1 MDKDNKR
8 AQRRKDEQTIWM
20 RRLNREFNNSKL
32 FFNSNKKHCLENL
45 EEAHI
50 PEDLK
55 NSKYGMLL
63 KNTANP
69 QTYKNVGKHLDNKH
83 DQKIE
88 RREGKKMVN
97 EAMISYNN
105 KEQEIYD
112 AFNNLSKLYNEL
124 LMCNDEISIVEEQL
138 ATLPEKYK
146 GLLQMKR
153 EIEEQICWLK
163 AGNINI

>member
-1 MDKDNKR
+1 MDKNNKR
-8 AQRRKDEQTIWM
+8 AQRRKDEQTIWL

-45 EEAHI
+45 EEARI

-83 DQKIE
+83 EQKIE
-88 RREGKKMVN
+88 RREAKKIIDEEIN
-97 EAMISYNN
+97 NYNN
-105 KEQEIYD
+105 MKDKQNCIENYRYELKRINEQIEMIEQM
-112 AFNNLSKLYNEL
+112 L
-124 LMCNDEISIVEEQL
+124 DE
-138 ATLPEKYK
+138 LPERLK
-146 GLLQMKR
+146 GLLDEKR
-153 EIEEQICWLK
+153 KLEMEICYLQR
-163 AGNINI
+163 

>member
-20 RRLNREFNNSKL
+20 RRLNNAFNNSKYYVNNGDKYCL
-32 FFNSNKKHCLENL
+32 KNFNV
-45 EEAHI
+45 AHI

-69 QTYKNVGKHLDNKH
+69 KTYKNIAKQLDNKH

-88 RREGKKMVN
+88 RREGKKLIN
-97 EAMISYNN
+97 EAMINYNN
-105 KEQEIYD
+105 KEQEICNTFD
-112 AFNNLSKLYNEL
+112 NLSKLYNEL
-124 LMCNDEISIVEEQL
+124 RICNDEIFIVEEQL
-138 ATLPEKYK
+138 ATLPEKHR

-153 EIEEQICWLK
+153 EIEEKICWLK
-163 AGNINI
+163 MGNNNI

>member
-8 AQRRKDEQTIWM
+8 AQRRKDEQTIWL

-32 FFNSNKKHCLENL
+32 FFNSNKKYCLENL
-45 EEAHI
+45 EEAKI

-83 DQKIE
+83 EQKIE
-88 RREGKKMVN
+88 RREGKKLVN
-97 EAMISYNN
+97 EAIINYNN
-105 KEQEIYD
+105 KEQEICNIFD
-112 AFNNLSKLYNEL
+112 NLSKLYNEL
-124 LMCNDEISIVEEQL
+124 RICNDEISIIEEQL
-138 ATLPEKYK
+138 ATLPEKHR

-153 EIEEQICWLK
+153 EIEEKICWLK
-163 AGNINI
+163 VGNINI

>member
-1 MDKDNKR
+1 MNKDNKR
-8 AQRRKDEQTIWM
+8 AKRRKDEQTIWL

-45 EEAHI
+45 EEAKI

-83 DQKIE
+83 EQKIE

-97 EAMISYNN
+97 EAMINYNN
-105 KEQEIYD
+105 KEQEICNEFD
-112 AFNNLSKLYNEL
+112 KLSKLYNEL
-124 LMCNDEISIVEEQL
+124 QICNDEISITEEQL
-138 ATLPEKYK
+138 AILPNKYK
-146 GLLQMKR
+146 RLLQTKR
-153 EIEEQICWLK
+153 EIEEKICWLK
-163 AGNINI
+163 IGNINI

>member
-8 AQRRKDEQTIWM
+8 AQRRKDEQTIWL

-32 FFNSNKKHCLENL
+32 FFNSNTKHCKENILE
-45 EEAHI
+45 ARI

-83 DQKIE
+83 EQKIE
-88 RREGKKMVN
+88 RREAKKIIDEEIIN
-97 EAMISYNN
+97 YNN
-105 KEQEIYD
+105 MKDKQNRIEDYRYELKRINEQIEMIEQM
-112 AFNNLSKLYNEL
+112 L
-124 LMCNDEISIVEEQL
+124 DE
-138 ATLPEKYK
+138 LPERLK
-146 GLLQMKR
+146 GLLDEKR
-153 EIEEQICWLK
+153 KLEMEICYLQR
-163 AGNINI
+163 

>member
-1 MDKDNKR
+1 MEKDNKR

-45 EEAHI
+45 EEAKI

-97 EAMISYNN
+97 EAMINYNN
-105 KEQEIYD
+105 KEQETCNTFD
-112 AFNNLSKLYNEL
+112 NLSKLYIEL
-124 LMCNDEISIVEEQL
+124 RICNDEISIIEEQL
-138 ATLPEKYK
+138 ATLPEKYER
-146 GLLQMKR
+146 LLQMKR
-153 EIEEQICWLK
+153 EIEEKICWLK

>member
-8 AQRRKDEQTIWM
+8 AQRRKDEQTIWL

-32 FFNSNKKHCLENL
+32 FFNSNKKHSLENL
-45 EEAHI
+45 EEAKI

-83 DQKIE
+83 EQKIE
-88 RREGKKMVN
+88 RREGKKLVN
-97 EAMISYNN
+97 EAIINYNN
-105 KEQEIYD
+105 KEQEIYNTFD
-112 AFNNLSKLYNEL
+112 NLSKLYNEL
-124 LMCNDEISIVEEQL
+124 QICNDEISIIEEQL
-138 ATLPEKYK
+138 ATLPKKHRE
-146 GLLQMKR
+146 LLQMKR
-153 EIEEQICWLK
+153 EIEEKICWLK
-163 AGNINI
+163 VGNINI

>member
-8 AQRRKDEQTIWM
+8 AQRRKDEQTIWL

-45 EEAHI
+45 EEAKI

-63 KNTANP
+63 KNTTNP

-83 DQKIE
+83 EQKIE
-88 RREGKKMVN
+88 RREGKKIVN
-97 EAMISYNN
+97 EAMINYNN
-105 KEQEIYD
+105 KEQEICNEFD
-112 AFNNLSKLYNEL
+112 KLSKLYNEL
-124 LMCNDEISIVEEQL
+124 QICNDEISIIEEQL

-146 GLLQMKR
+146 GLLQTKR
-153 EIEEQICWLK
+153 EIEENICWLK

>member
-63 KNTANP
+63 KNMANP

-138 ATLPEKYK
+138 AILPDKHKE
-146 GLLQMKR
+146 LLQIKR
-153 EIEEQICWLK
+153 EIEEKICWLK

>member
-8 AQRRKDEQTIWM
+8 AQRRKDEQTIWL

-32 FFNSNKKHCLENL
+32 FFNSNTKHCKENI
-45 EEAHI
+45 EEAKI

-83 DQKIE
+83 EQKIE
-88 RREGKKMVN
+88 RREGKKIVN
-97 EAMISYNN
+97 EALINYNN
-105 KEQEIYD
+105 KEQEICNTFD
-112 AFNNLSKLYNEL
+112 NLSKLYNEL
-124 LMCNDEISIVEEQL
+124 RICNDEIFTIEQML
-138 ATLPEKYK
+138 HDLPERLE
-146 GLLQMKR
+146 GLKIMKK
-153 EIEEQICWLK
+153 EIEEKICWLK

>member
-8 AQRRKDEQTIWM
+8 AQRRKDEQTIWL

-32 FFNSNKKHCLENL
+32 FFNSNTKHCKENL
-45 EEAHI
+45 KEAKI

-83 DQKIE
+83 EQKIE
-88 RREGKKMVN
+88 RREGKKLVN
-97 EAMISYNN
+97 EAMINYNN
-105 KEQEIYD
+105 KEQEMYNTFD
-112 AFNNLSKLYNEL
+112 NLSKLYNEL
-124 LMCNDEISIVEEQL
+124 RICNDEIFTIEQML
-138 ATLPEKYK
+138 HDLPERLE
-146 GLLQMKR
+146 GLKIMKK
-153 EIEEQICWLK
+153 EIEEKICWLK